1 MDLSSYAYVPNLY
14 QASSVVNNSIS
25 MFRIPDNKILKISS
39 DMPIQRY
46 GVYDIEDN
54 DFVDKGVLLPEMQN
68 AFDNI
73 DGNRWYGFD
82 RQDGNTLLIPRF
94 ATTNNFNVFLYNYYT
109 DTMEKIISKSD
120 MVIPGRY
127 QAGEATT
134 VEKIYTIE
142 LRDGTLLLMF
152 SGNKAGIDYK
162 DIWRYI

>member
-1 MDLSSYAYVPNLY
+1 MRKQFQVKWWKY
-14 QASSVVNNSIS
+14 
-25 MFRIPDNKILKISS
+25 LK
-39 DMPIQRY
+39 DEALDRMNAKKKY
-46 GVYDIEDN
+46 GE
-54 DFVDKGVLLPEMQN
+54 KGIVLPEMQN

-73 DGNRWYGFD
+73 NGNRWYGFD

-94 ATTNNFNVFLYNYYT
+94 ATVNKFNVFLYNYYT

-120 MVIPGRY
+120 MIIPGRY
-127 QAGEATT
+127 QAGEVTT

>member
-1 MDLSSYAYVPNLY
+1 MNQIIAKTKVSHEKVKVIYP
-14 QASSVVNNSIS
+14 SVNIEYKKPKEV
-25 MFRIPDNKILKISS
+25 RAKIS
-39 DMPIQRY
+39 
-46 GVYDIEDN
+46 EE
-54 DFVDKGVLLPEMQN
+54 L
-68 AFDNI
+68 NI
-73 DGNRWYGFD
+73 DSITKLILFTAKNFKSSGVKEVLDICSSINY
-82 RQDGNTLLIPRF
+82 QDYKLLIPRF

-120 MVIPGRY
+120 MVVPGKY
-127 QAGEATT
+127 QAGEITT